1 VSFPLCDCW
10 MSRGDS
16 VNCQDGS
23 VQPMRP
29 LNPCTITPF
38 NIASS
43 QDQPARVPLGAV
55 NRFPL
60 GQKKVQ
66 KDEQKEAAK
75 R

>member
-1 VSFPLCDCW
+1 
-10 MSRGDS
+10 
-16 VNCQDGS
+16 
-23 VQPMRP
+23 MRP